1 LGHGGGWQTS
11 WQFYKSNTIGEKGVI
26 YTYIHTHTHTKK
38 KRKIG
43 LAVAVWLFFGCLHFV
58 FAKTQQKAYKYVK
71 NI

>member
-1 LGHGGGWQTS
+1 MVVVGKQVGNFTS
-11 WQFYKSNTIGEKGVI
+11 QIQLVKKELF
-26 YTYIHTHTHTKK
+26 THTYTHIRIRKK